1 MIKQN
6 KAVSQLV
13 LAAMCLA
20 ISIVMPTVFHF
31 AGPQGGKIF
40 LPLFWGVAMAA
51 LLLPLKYGVMVGI
64 LAPLLS
70 HMISAM
76 PAVPMLYFMLIELV
90 IYAAVIHGLNHRFP
104 PAIAILLALAVS
116 RASYIGSVLLAA
128 VFFDLP
134 PGFAGLTVLVGGVL
148 TSLPG
153 IAAQAIL
160 IPGIYHIY
168 RSVSAHA

>member
-1 MIKQN
+1 
-6 KAVSQLV
+6 
-13 LAAMCLA
+13 
-20 ISIVMPTVFHF
+20 
-31 AGPQGGKIF
+31 
-40 LPLFWGVAMAA
+40 
-51 LLLPLKYGVMVGI
+51 
-64 LAPLLS
+64 
-70 HMISAM
+70 M

-90 IYAAVIHGLNHRFP
+90 IYAAMVYCLNQKFH
-104 PAIAILLALAVS
+104 ASIAILLALAVS

-153 IAAQAIL
+153 IIAQAII

-168 RSVSAHA
+168 RRFSNV

>member
-6 KAVSQLV
+6 KAVSQMV

-20 ISIVMPTVFHF
+20 ISIVMPSIFHF

-51 LLLPLKYGVMVGI
+51 LLLPLKYGIMVGL
-64 LAPLLS
+64 LAPILS

-90 IYAAVIHGLNHRFP
+90 IYGGMIHCLNHRFP
-104 PAIAILLALAVS
+104 ASISILLALAVS
-116 RASYIGSVLLAA
+116 RALYIVSVLVAA
-128 VFFDLP
+128 AFFDLP

-153 IAAQAIL
+153 IIAQAII
-160 IPGIYHIY
+160 IPVIYHIY
-168 RSVSAHA
+168 RRFSNV

>member
-6 KAVSQLV
+6 KAVSQMV

-20 ISIVMPTVFHF
+20 ISIVMPTIFHF

-51 LLLPLKYGVMVGI
+51 LLLPMKYGIMVGI
-64 LAPLLS
+64 LAPILS

-90 IYAAVIHGLNHRFP
+90 IYAAMVHCFNQRFP
-104 PAIAILLALAVS
+104 AALAILLSLAVS
-116 RASYIGSVLLAA
+116 RVSYIACVLLAA

-134 PGFAGLTVLVGGVL
+134 PAFAGLTVLVGGVV

-153 IAAQAIL
+153 IIAQAIV

-168 RSVSAHA
+168 RRFSNV